1 MIDWLALL
9 ARLGVTDAEPA
20 LETLQ
25 RLQRQALLS
34 LPFENLDIHLGRPI
48 LLDHTAIYLK
58 IVVGDRGG
66 FCYELNEC
74 FYQCLKAL
82 GYDIDRL
89 EGRVVIGGP
98 GAPFD
103 HQCAL
108 VRLDGVRWWV
118 DIGFG
123 DSTLVPL
130 DLDRRDEQTDGRS
143 RFKIEEAEGFFEISR
158 QMEPGKWTKML
169 KLNSAPQDWDRFAD
183 RCQWQQHA
191 PDSAFVRKRVCTRAT
206 ETGRITLAG
215 NTLKRV
221 DRKTVETPVEED
233 RYTAILAK
241 HFGMTLVAPTWTKPQ
256 A

>member
-1 MIDWLALL
+1 MIDWLVLL
-9 ARLGVTDAEPA
+9 ARLGVTDAEPT

-34 LPFENLDIHLGRPI
+34 FPFENLDIHLGRPI

-123 DSTLVPL
+123 DSTLVPRRL
-130 DLDRRDEQTDGRS
+130 LRDLPPDGAWQVDED
-143 RFKIEEAEGFFEISR
+143 
-158 QMEPGKWTKML
+158 
-169 KLNSAPQDWDRFAD
+169 
-183 RCQWQQHA
+183 
-191 PDSAFVRKRVCTRAT
+191 
-206 ETGRITLAG
+206 
-215 NTLKRV
+215 
-221 DRKTVETPVEED
+221 VETEFSTPGLGPVRRSMPVAAACAGFRICAQTSLYSGD
-233 RYTAILAK
+233 GDGSNHVGRK
-241 HFGMTLVAPTWTKPQ
+241 HLKARRP
-256 A
+256 